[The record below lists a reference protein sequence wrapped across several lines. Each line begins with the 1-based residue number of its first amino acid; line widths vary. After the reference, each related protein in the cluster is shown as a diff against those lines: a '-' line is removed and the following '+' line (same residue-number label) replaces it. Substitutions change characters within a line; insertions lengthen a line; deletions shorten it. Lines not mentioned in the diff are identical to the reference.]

1 MAIKQIQN
9 KNASTLS
16 FEETYRNAY
25 NLVLNKNGEM
35 LYNGLQN
42 ITKDYLND
50 LINKNISH
58 LSANFNSS
66 NSHLGETFLKSLK
79 CCWDEH
85 LSCLLKLRDVLKY
98 MDKVYTPNQNVAP
111 TFDLGLNLFR
121 DTVLSY
127 DLNIRLNLFNVIS
140 SQIYF
145 ERDGQVINRS
155 IVKSCVDILL
165 ELIEPNQQR
174 NVQSSTPALVT
185 DKSIYL
191 TCFEP
196 QLIEEC
202 KKYYKNE
209 SDNLIDSFDIPSY
222 LRRIENRLEEEH
234 NRCLHYLSNHTTTI
248 FQQIVE
254 NQMIENKINDILSND
269 QSGLVNMI
277 DNDSFNDLSRLYNLF
292 NLISPVGPTS
302 LRKYIKSDVIRRG
315 QIINSDVNNINNQ
328 YSEKQKRANDSL
340 TIALEWVRET
350 LLLKSKLDNIW
361 LKSFN
366 KDLNVQTAINEG
378 FETFINTN
386 KKASEFISLFIDDNL
401 KKGIKGKNE
410 DETDVILD
418 QTIIL
423 FRFLV
428 DKDVFEIFYKRHLA
442 RRLIQGR
449 SISDDAERGMLAKLK
464 VECGV
469 QFTQKMEGMFNDMRM
484 SEENMK
490 SFKNYQSNKD
500 NNNSPDLYVNVL
512 TASYWPM
519 PAQIYSCTFPEV
531 MMNSLQQYERF
542 YLQRHS
548 GRKMIWQA
556 SHGSIDMK
564 YEINGRKY
572 EINLSTIGGII
583 LLLFNDI
590 DNEWVDYKYIVNITN
605 IPEAD
610 IKRNLQSL
618 SFGKYKILIK
628 EQKTKDVK
636 DNDRFK
642 INENFSSNLS
652 KIRIATIANKV
663 ESNEE
668 RKETDEKVEEE
679 RKHQTDVSE

>member
-302 LRKYIKSDVIRRG
+302 FRKYIKSDVIRRG

-590 DNEWVDYKYIVNITN
+590 DDEWVDYKYIVNITN

>member
-340 TIALEWVRET
+340 AIALEWVRET

-531 MMNSLQQYERF
+531 MMNALQQYERF

-590 DNEWVDYKYIVNITN
+590 DDEWVDYKYIVNITN

>member
-98 MDKVYTPNQNVAP
+98 MDKVYTSNQNVAP

-302 LRKYIKSDVIRRG
+302 FRKYIKSDVIRRG

-340 TIALEWVRET
+340 AIALEWVRET

-531 MMNSLQQYERF
+531 MMNALQQYERF

-590 DNEWVDYKYIVNITN
+590 DDEWVDYKYIVNITN

>member
-340 TIALEWVRET
+340 AIALEWVRET

-590 DNEWVDYKYIVNITN
+590 DDEWVDYKYIVNITN